1 MAAALTSPVH
11 PALTVKTDFDECVSF
26 PTYIDPFD
34 SSEDTFAESDDAATM
49 DSSTASSPLSNPI
62 SNKLVDSMKENPS
75 RHASPRPTEISAHPI
90 SRTNGNGYRV
100 LRSATVGYI
109 APEFK
114 EKADQMKQGT
124 SSLMGTVW
132 ILWRN

>member
-1 MAAALTSPVH
+1 M
-11 PALTVKTDFDECVSF
+11 TDFEECVSF

-34 SSEDTFAESDDAATM
+34 SSEDTLAESDDATTM
-49 DSSTASSPLSNPI
+49 DSSAASSPLG
-62 SNKLVDSMKENPS
+62 NKLVDSIKEEPS

-90 SRTNGNGYRV
+90 ARTNGNGYRV

-114 EKADQMKQGT
+114 EKADQIKQGT
-124 SSLMGTVW
+124 SP
-132 ILWRN
+132 

>member
-1 MAAALTSPVH
+1 MATAFTSPIH
-11 PALTVKTDFDECVSF
+11 PALAVMTDFEECVSF

-34 SSEDTFAESDDAATM
+34 SSEDTLAESDTTM
-49 DSSTASSPLSNPI
+49 DSSTASSPLSN
-62 SNKLVDSMKENPS
+62 KLVDNIKEEPS

-90 SRTNGNGYRV
+90 NRTNGNGYRV

-114 EKADQMKQGT
+114 EKADQMRQGK
-124 SSLMGTVW
+124 L
-132 ILWRN
+132 L

>member
-1 MAAALTSPVH
+1 MAAALPSPVH
-11 PALTVKTDFDECVSF
+11 PALKVMTDFEECVSF

-34 SSEDTFAESDDAATM
+34 SSEDTFAESDDTTAM
-49 DSSTASSPLSNPI
+49 DSSTASSPLSN
-62 SNKLVDSMKENPS
+62 KLVDSIKEEPS

-114 EKADQMKQGT
+114 EKADQMRQGK
-124 SSLMGTVW
+124 SL
-132 ILWRN
+132 

>member
-1 MAAALTSPVH
+1 MATALTSPGL
-11 PALTVKTDFDECVSF
+11 PALKVMTDFDECVSF

-34 SSEDTFAESDDAATM
+34 SSEDTIAESDDVATM
-49 DSSTASSPLSNPI
+49 DSSTASSPLSN
-62 SNKLVDSMKENPS
+62 KLVDNVKENPS

-114 EKADQMKQGT
+114 EKADQMRQGKFPRMT
-124 SSLMGTVW
+124 K
-132 ILWRN
+132 LWLFLN